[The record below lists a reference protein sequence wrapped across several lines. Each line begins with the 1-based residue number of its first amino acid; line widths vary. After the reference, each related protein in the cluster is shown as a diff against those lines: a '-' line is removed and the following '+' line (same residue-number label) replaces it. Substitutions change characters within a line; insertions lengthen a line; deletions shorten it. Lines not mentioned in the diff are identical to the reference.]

1 MLKSLFDKVAGLW
14 KCSFIKKTLPHRC
27 FPAKLAKFLRAPIF
41 KNINVLHNIE
51 AKVNMYKKAF
61 LLQK

>member
-14 KCSFIKKTLPHRC
+14 RCNFIKKILPHRC

-41 KNINVLHNIE
+41 KNIIVLHYIE
-51 AKVNMYKKAF
+51 AKVNVYKKAF